1 MDFSKKR
8 DMKNAIR
15 RLESVSKVTGSA
27 EYHDDLEMQ
36 GMSHGGVIRS
46 PYPHAKVKSIDVD
59 DARKIPGVLGI
70 LCPQDVPQIKF
81 NCTGFLPSDALIK
94 DEEILTMHARH
105 EGDRIVAIV
114 AESREIL
121 KKAMAAVRIEYE
133 VLPAIMTIEDAMKE
147 NAPLVNSDVYD
158 SNCFYHKIGER
169 GNVEEGFAKSDYI
182 FEGTYHTPIQHPI
195 PMEPITCISYWTR
208 DDKLMVWANTQ
219 TPYQDRRILA
229 EQFGLSENNVIIHRA
244 MIGGGFGQ
252 REELHNQDVAAAL
265 SHLIYRPVKIVNERN
280 DEMIST
286 ATRHASFSK
295 VKMGVSK
302 DGKLLSYHHTMYTNA
317 GAYCTHTPLVTGAP
331 DRKCPYHMPHFRF
344 DGIGVLTNGPVS
356 GAFRGYGNPQVS
368 FARESLI
375 NDLCRQMGWDSQK
388 FRYENVCKPGEK
400 MHANKTPLSTFP
412 AEECFENGMRIC
424 REIDE
429 KEGLR
434 DDEEV
439 KEAWGMNLISHTSA
453 VSSLEALSSSSIICN
468 PDGTVNLMTGTI
480 DLGQGAETAMVQI
493 AAEKF
498 GIDVKDVT
506 HALLNTT
513 TSPYNYGSF
522 SSGQAFLTGNAVAF
536 ACEDVIRKMRIQLA
550 EFYEIDEAE
559 VQYRDKKF
567 QIVQRGK
574 MLGFKEAIMV
584 ISNRCR
590 GTFIMGSAVADMVDA
605 PPPFALCWAKVA
617 LYKKENALKV
627 THIVE
632 SVDIG
637 RMINPLIVRGQ
648 LEGAIQMGV
657 GYALMEDLEVDKVT
671 KKVISADLL
680 NYRNPLILD
689 MPEIHLAIADSY
701 EPFSANGAKSVGEL
715 GIIPVAGAICDAVS
729 KASGHESTRFP
740 LSREFFIKNNRY
752 DEFFEGGKTNADFIR
767 L

>member
-1 MDFSKKR
+1 MDFTKMK
-8 DMKNAIR
+8 DQKNAIR
-15 RLESVSKVTGSA
+15 RLESLSKVTGSA
-27 EYHDDLEMQ
+27 EYHDDIEMQ
-36 GMSHGGVIRS
+36 GMAYGGIIRS
-46 PYPHAKVKSIDVD
+46 PYPHAKVQSIDVKAAKD
-59 DARKIPGVLGI
+59 MPGVLGI

-94 DEEILTMHARH
+94 DEEILTMHPRH

-114 AESREIL
+114 ADSRENC
-121 KKAMAAVRIEYE
+121 KRAMEAVTIEYE
-133 VLPAIMTIEDAMKE
+133 ILPAVMTIEEAMKE
-147 NAPLVNSDVYD
+147 DAPLINSDIYD
-158 SNCFYHKIGER
+158 TNCFYHKIGER
-169 GNVEEGFAKSDYI
+169 GNTEEGFAQSDYI

-195 PMEPITCISYWTR
+195 PMEPITCIAHWTR
-208 DDKLMVWANTQ
+208 DEKLIVWANTQ

-229 EQFGLSENNVIIHRA
+229 EQFGLLECNVIIHRA

-265 SHLIYRPVKIVNERN
+265 SHLLYRPVKIVNERN

-286 ATRHASFSK
+286 ATRHASLSK

-302 DGKLLSYHHTMYTNA
+302 DGKLIAYHHTMYTNA

-375 NDLCRQMGWDSQK
+375 NDLCRQMGWDSVK
-388 FRYENVCKPGEK
+388 FRYDNVCKPGEK

-412 AEECFENGMRIC
+412 AAQCFENGMRIC

-453 VSSLEALSSSSIICN
+453 VSSLEALSSSCIICN

-493 AAEKF
+493 AADKF
-498 GIDVKDVT
+498 GIDVDSIT
-506 HALLNTT
+506 HATLDTT

-536 ACEDVIRKMRIQLA
+536 ACEDVIRKMRVQLA
-550 EFYEIDEAE
+550 KFYQIDEGQ

-567 QIVQRGK
+567 DIVQRGK
-574 MLGFKEAIMV
+574 LLGFKEAITV

-590 GTFIMGSAVADMVDA
+590 GTFIMGSAVADMADA

-617 LYKKENALKV
+617 LYKKTNALKV

-632 SVDIG
+632 AVDIG
-637 RMINPLIVRGQ
+637 RMINPLIVKGQ

-689 MPEIHLAIADSY
+689 MPEIHLDVADSY
-701 EPFSANGAKSVGEL
+701 EPFSASGAKSVGEL
-715 GIIPVAGAICDAVS
+715 GIIPVAGAIGDAVS
-729 KASGHESTRFP
+729 KASGRENTKFP
-740 LSREFFIKNNRY
+740 LSREFFIKNSRC
-752 DEFFEGGKTNADFIR
+752 DEFFEGGI
-767 L
+767 